1 MSATKGKS
9 GSGGVHFKD
18 QTATEPAAPPES
30 DKEQKRN
37 LAYLVVLAGVSAGEM
52 FKLQEDKTV
61 VGRGPTVNVRLN
73 DEGVSREHC
82 QFMRDGD
89 KVILVDLGST
99 NGTFCNGIRVDR
111 RELADGDKIMVGSTT
126 ILKFTYHDYLD
137 EVFQRQMYES
147 ALRDGLTK
155 VFNKKYFTD
164 YLEKE
169 FAFAARH
176 GGPLALIFLDIDHF
190 KKINDTH
197 GHPAGDFVLSELSQ
211 LMAELLRTEDVL
223 ARFGGEE
230 FTVLCR
236 GSDQAGA
243 KIVAER
249 LRRTVE
255 ERKFTFGGKDIP
267 VTISLGIASIP
278 ESGITDHAAFLAA
291 ADKAL
296 YEAKRSGR
304 NRVCVHGTEKTPK
317 PEARKDSGKSA

>member
-1 MSATKGKS
+1 MDNGSS
-9 GSGGVHFKD
+9 GLFKD
-18 QTATEPAAPPES
+18 QTHTKPSAPIES
-30 DKEQKRN
+30 DREQKRN

-52 FKLQEDKTV
+52 FKLQLDKTV
-61 VGRGPTVNVRLN
+61 CGRGPKCAVRLN

-82 QFMRDGD
+82 QLVRDGE
-89 KVILVDLGST
+89 KIILEDLGST

-169 FAFAARH
+169 FAYAARH
-176 GGPLALIFLDIDHF
+176 GSPLALIFLDIDYF
-190 KKINDTH
+190 KRINDTH

-211 LMAELLRTEDVL
+211 LMATLVRTEDVL

-236 GSDQAGA
+236 GTDLEGA
-243 KIVAER
+243 RIVADR

-255 ERKFTFGGKDIP
+255 AHTFSFGAKTIP
-267 VTISLGIASIP
+267 VTISLGIAAIP
-278 ESGITDHAAFLAA
+278 DTAIVDHAQFLAA
-291 ADKAL
+291 SDKAL
-296 YEAKRSGR
+296 YEAKRTGR
-304 NRVCVHGTEKTPK
+304 NRVCLHGTETTPK
-317 PEARKDSGKSA
+317 PVKRPTGSGPNVG